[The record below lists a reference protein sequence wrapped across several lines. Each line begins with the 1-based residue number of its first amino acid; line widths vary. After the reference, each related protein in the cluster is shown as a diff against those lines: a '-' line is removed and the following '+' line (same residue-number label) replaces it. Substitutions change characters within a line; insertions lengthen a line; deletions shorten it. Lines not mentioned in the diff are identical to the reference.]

1 MRANNLNLQPFS
13 SIHRPMRVCLARSL
27 FILVA
32 LALPAAAAGPVLVL
46 IGPPSSGKTT
56 QAEILHRDLGM
67 AVISA
72 DDLIARNQER
82 FQRFKNP
89 ALTGVEP
96 RLDPALNAL
105 VEQALQNTDLTRG
118 VVLDGYPAAVSQGE
132 YLAGLR
138 EKLMLP
144 KALVIHLQIPDAEVL
159 RRLKQQ
165 KAADIDQQLKDYH
178 REFDFAK
185 TYFPEADLQTVDG
198 TKAPDVVALE
208 IRKLLQA
215 RGFGK

>member
-1 MRANNLNLQPFS
+1 M
-13 SIHRPMRVCLARSL
+13 CLSQSL
-27 FILVA
+27 LILVA
-32 LALPAAAAGPVLVL
+32 LALPATAAGPVLVL

-72 DDLIARNQER
+72 DDLIARNPGR

-89 ALTGVEP
+89 TLTGVEP

-105 VEQALQNTDLTRG
+105 VEKALQNTDLTRG
-118 VVLDGYPAAVSQGE
+118 VVLDGYPAAVEQGQ

-138 EKLMLP
+138 EKLKLP
-144 KALVIHLQIPDAEVL
+144 RALVIHLQIPDAEVVKRL
-159 RRLKQQ
+159 RQ
-165 KAADIDQQLKDYH
+165 KKAVDVDQQLKDYH

-185 TYFPEADLQTVDG
+185 TYFPETDLQTVDG
-198 TKAPDVVALE
+198 TKSPDAIAAE

-215 RGFGK
+215 RGLMK